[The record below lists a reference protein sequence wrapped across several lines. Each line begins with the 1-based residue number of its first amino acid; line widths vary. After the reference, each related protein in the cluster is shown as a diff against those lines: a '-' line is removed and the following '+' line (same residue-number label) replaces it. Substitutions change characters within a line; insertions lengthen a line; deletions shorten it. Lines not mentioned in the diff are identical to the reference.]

1 MKERIDHETGEVFQ
15 GPPPADGMPSGAGE
29 LISQG
34 NQLLQ
39 IRTKNQLM
47 VAIQRPRDLVIFES
61 KLNAMA
67 AAAGE
72 DFFYSIKY
80 RDGTLIEG
88 PGVGLARSAAQL
100 WGNCAIETRIE
111 EELPDAFLVRSDWID
126 FETNYTRSETKRVGK
141 LKPRKGGGYVRAKD
155 KELDVV
161 YQQGAS
167 KVERDTI
174 LRSLPRHIVE
184 RAFELAKAAA
194 LQEKA
199 PAAQQIARIIRRFGE
214 FHVSNAMI
222 EKYLGCT
229 FTEKGMTEAE
239 KNPKETCAHLRGLM
253 TAIRGGDTTVEEVF
267 GAKDAQPSPSPASQT
282 AGAIRPEDVE
292 SPKPTAPPQPESAT
306 SAGNLW

>member
-15 GPPPADGMPSGAGE
+15 VPPVAGGMPSSAGE

-34 NQLLQ
+34 SQLLQ

-47 VAIQRPRDLVIFES
+47 VAIQRPRDLSVFES
-61 KLNAMA
+61 KLNSMA

-88 PGVGLARSAAQL
+88 PGVGLARSAAGL
-100 WGNCAIETRIE
+100 WGNCASETRIE
-111 EELPDAFLVRSDWID
+111 DDQPEAFLVRADFID
-126 FETNYTRSETKRVGK
+126 FETNFTRSETKRVAK
-141 LKPRKGGGYVRAKD
+141 LKPKKGGGYVRAKD

-167 KVERDTI
+167 KVERDNI
-174 LRSLPRHIVE
+174 LRSLPYHLIQ
-184 RAFELAKAAA
+184 RAYELAKAAS

-199 PAAQQIARIIRRFGE
+199 PIAQQIARIIRRFGE
-214 FHVSNAMI
+214 FRVTNAMI

-267 GAKDAQPSPSPASQT
+267 GAKDAQASPSPASQT
-282 AGAIRPEDVE
+282 AGAIKPEDVE
-292 SPKPTAPPQPESAT
+292 SPKPTTPPQPESAP
-306 SAGNLW
+306 AKNLW